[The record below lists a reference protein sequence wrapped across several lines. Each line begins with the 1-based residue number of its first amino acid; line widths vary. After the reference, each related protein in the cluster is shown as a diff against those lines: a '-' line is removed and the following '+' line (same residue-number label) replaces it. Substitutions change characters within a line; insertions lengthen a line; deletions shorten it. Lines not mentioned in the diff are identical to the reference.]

1 MWRWLWN
8 WLDRLLAD
16 QPSAQPPTHP
26 PPAPPRPAPAPRPV
40 KPPPIPTRPA
50 PAPTAPAAV
59 PPPHI
64 VEQEANNRAQRAAEP
79 LKARG
84 DAYELFIGRQFE
96 LNGDLVI
103 YNGFLRGYGDNGV
116 DLVVI
121 SRRNRSVNLVQCKHW
136 RRFAITVERVAKVYD
151 KLSRYQPDYHD
162 IDSESINFYL
172 AIPRPAEEIRQWL
185 DESRRF
191 IQRKTLYIAS
201 ERVVELT
208 LGEHLT
214 MTGENIFR
222 YKDMKMVVKG
232 MEGSG

>member
-1 MWRWLWN
+1 MWRWLKS
-8 WLDRLLAD
+8 WLERLLSD
-16 QPSAQPPTHP
+16 PQPTQPAQ
-26 PPAPPRPAPAPRPV
+26 PAPAPRPASTHRPV
-40 KPPPIPTRPA
+40 KPPPIPTRPT

-64 VEQEANNRAQRAAEP
+64 VEQEAHNQAQREAEP

-116 DLVVI
+116 DLIVI

-136 RRFAITVERVAKVYD
+136 RRFSITVERVAEVYD
-151 KLSRYQPDYHD
+151 KLSRYQPDYHEL
-162 IDSESINFYL
+162 DSESINFYL
-172 AIPRPAEEIRQWL
+172 AITRPAREIRQWL
-185 DESRRF
+185 EESRSF
-191 IQRKTLYIAS
+191 ILRKTLYIAS